1 VNHGEQQ
8 AQKPAKRF
16 ELARSSWSYQQQQQQ
31 PYQQYVA
38 ESSEIQQESLYIEP
52 LLVVPSHKKPSQYQH
67 YYQGPTLQNVIE
79 PPARQPPLQRPSDS
93 RSLAAQ
99 INALCV
105 QENGQFPYPQDCRK
119 FVNCWKV
126 KNRDEISRA

>member
-1 VNHGEQQ
+1 MTRGEQQ

-16 ELARSSWSYQQQQQQ
+16 ELARSSWSQ
-31 PYQQYVA
+31 PYQQYVP
-38 ESSEIQQESLYIEP
+38 ESSEIQQESLYNEP
-52 LLVVPSHKKPSQYQH
+52 LLVVPSQKKPSQYQH

-79 PPARQPPLQRPSDS
+79 PPRQPPLQRPSDS

-126 KNRDEISRA
+126 TKSQ